1 MKILK
6 SLIKNSLILIVV
18 FIVGVS
24 IAAVIFISDT
34 PNFSFNYK
42 NLLNLDKNKPGKVE
56 ENLTDNVT
64 KRVVVLE
71 ENAVIDVIEKSKP
84 SVVSVVAER
93 TVVNPFLGN
102 STTQSSGIGTG
113 FIVEGGFVFTNKHVV
128 DAEAKYSVL
137 LNDGETSIPVIDVQK
152 DPLSDFAI
160 LKLETQN
167 IKLPELPLGDSDNLK
182 VGQTVIAIGN
192 VLGEFS
198 NTASKGII
206 SGIGRSI
213 VAQNGAYGVSEL
225 LDNVIQTDAA
235 LNPGNSGGPL
245 LDLDGNVVGIN
256 VARAGAE
263 NVGFSIPINSIK
275 SVYQSFKDFGVIKR
289 PYIGVSYRMNT
300 APQSKINR
308 VPVGAVIEQV
318 MPGSPAD
325 KAKLEAGDVI
335 TKIDE
340 TPLNKDATLTRVIAQ
355 KQVGDTVTLTIDRG
369 GKEMT
374 LSLELQAAG
383 ESSSSQ

>member
-1 MKILK
+1 MKIIK
-6 SLIKNSLILIVV
+6 SLVKNSLILAVV

-24 IAAVIFISDT
+24 IAAVILISDT

-42 NLLNLDKNKPGKVE
+42 SLLNLDKDKPGKVE
-56 ENLTDNVT
+56 EKIADNVT

-84 SVVSVVAER
+84 AVVSVVAER
-93 TVVNPFLGN
+93 TVVNPFLR
-102 STTQSSGIGTG
+102 SATTQSSGIGTG

-128 DAEAKYSVL
+128 DADAKYSVL
-137 LNDGETSIPVIDVQK
+137 LNDGETSIQVIDVQK

-167 IKLPELPLGDSDNLK
+167 DKLPQLNLGDSDNLK

-213 VAQNGAYGVSEL
+213 IAQSGAYGASEL

-245 LDLDGNVVGIN
+245 LDLDGNVIGIN

-275 SVYQSFKDFGVIKR
+275 SVYE
-289 PYIGVSYRMNT
+289 SYQT
-300 APQSKINR
+300 APQSKLNR
-308 VPVGAVIEQV
+308 VPVGAVIEQIL
-318 MPGSPAD
+318 PSSPAE
-325 KAKLEAGDVI
+325 KAKLEEGDVI
-335 TKIDE
+335 LKINDIS
-340 TPLNKDATLTRVIAQ
+340 LDKDNTLTRVIS
-355 KQVGDTVTLTIDRG
+355 KLKVGDIVKLTIDRG
-369 GKEMT
+369 GDEMI
-374 LSLELQAAG
+374 LDLELQAAG
-383 ESSSSQ
+383 ETVKN

>member
-1 MKILK
+1 MKIIK
-6 SLIKNSLILIVV
+6 SLVKNSLILAVV

-24 IAAVIFISDT
+24 IAAVILISDT

-42 NLLNLDKNKPGKVE
+42 SLLNLDKDKPGKVE
-56 ENLTDNVT
+56 EKIADNVT

-84 SVVSVVAER
+84 AVVSVVAER
-93 TVVNPFLGN
+93 TVVNPFLR
-102 STTQSSGIGTG
+102 SATTQSSGIGTG
-113 FIVEGGFVFTNKHVV
+113 FIVEGGLVFTNKHVV
-128 DAEAKYSVL
+128 DADAKYSVL
-137 LNDGETSIPVIDVQK
+137 LNDGETSIQVIDVQK

-167 IKLPELPLGDSDNLK
+167 DKLPQLNLGDSDNLK

-213 VAQNGAYGVSEL
+213 IAQSGAYGASEL

-245 LDLDGNVVGIN
+245 LDLDGNVIGIN

-275 SVYQSFKDFGVIKR
+275 SVYESYQNFGEIKR
-289 PYIGVSYRMNT
+289 PYLGVSYRMNT
-300 APQSKINR
+300 APQSKLNR
-308 VPVGAVIEQV
+308 VPVGAVIEQIL
-318 MPGSPAD
+318 PSSPAE
-325 KAKLEAGDVI
+325 KAKLEEGDVI
-335 TKIDE
+335 LKINDIS
-340 TPLNKDATLTRVIAQ
+340 LDKDNTLTRVIS
-355 KQVGDTVTLTIDRG
+355 KLKVGDIVKLTIDRG
-369 GKEMT
+369 GDEMI
-374 LSLELQAAG
+374 LDLELQAAG
-383 ESSSSQ
+383 ETVKN

>member
-1 MKILK
+1 MKLIK
-6 SLIKNSLILIVV
+6 SLIKNSLILVVV

-24 IAAVIFISDT
+24 IAAVIFISDK
-34 PNFSFNYK
+34 PNFNFNYK
-42 NLLNLDKNKPGKVE
+42 NLLFLDKENPGKVE
-56 ENLTDNVT
+56 EKIEDSVT

-84 SVVSVVAER
+84 SVVSIVAER
-93 TVVNPFLGN
+93 SGVNPFSGPY
-102 STTQSSGIGTG
+102 SQTSGIGTG

-128 DAEAKYSVL
+128 EGDAKYSVV
-137 LNDGETSIPVIDVQK
+137 LNDGETTLAVTDIQK
-152 DPLSDFAI
+152 DPLTDYAI
-160 LKLETQN
+160 LKIESN
-167 IKLPELPLGDSDNLK
+167 GAKLPELVLGDSDNLR

-213 VAQNGAYGVSEL
+213 IASSGAFGASEL

-245 LDLDGNVVGIN
+245 LDLDGNVIGIN

-263 NVGFSIPINSIK
+263 NVGFSIPINSLK
-275 SVYQSFKDFGVIKR
+275 SVFEGFKKYGAIKR

-300 APQSKINR
+300 EPQSKLNR
-308 VPVGAVIEQV
+308 VPVGAIIEAI
-318 MPGSPAD
+318 MPNSPAE
-325 KAKLEAGDVI
+325 KSKLEKFDVI
-335 TKIDE
+335 TKIDGVE
-340 TPLNKDATLTRVIAQ
+340 LSKNNSLTRIIAQ
-355 KQVGDTVTLTIDRG
+355 KQVGDTVELTIDRG
-369 GKEMT
+369 GKEIT
-374 LSLELQAAG
+374 LKLELQAAG
-383 ESSSSQ
+383 ESGRE